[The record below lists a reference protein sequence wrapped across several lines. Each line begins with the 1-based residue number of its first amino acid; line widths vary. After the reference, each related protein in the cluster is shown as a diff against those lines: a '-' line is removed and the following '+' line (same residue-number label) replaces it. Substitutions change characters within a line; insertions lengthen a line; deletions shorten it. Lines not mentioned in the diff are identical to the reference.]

1 MIKFNLKI
9 SLYLMF
15 RDRYS
20 KERNAISKIS
30 SELKESKT
38 QQSKRES
45 KKEELLDFILKEKEE

>member
-1 MIKFNLKI
+1 
-9 SLYLMF
+9 MF